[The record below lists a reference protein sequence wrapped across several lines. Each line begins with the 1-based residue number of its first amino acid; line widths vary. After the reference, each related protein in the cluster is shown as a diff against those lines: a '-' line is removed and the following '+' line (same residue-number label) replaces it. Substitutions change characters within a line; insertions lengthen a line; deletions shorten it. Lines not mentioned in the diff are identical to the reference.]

1 MNNNEDINYKIGGQI
16 WVQKDGENFMGPGRI
31 TILELLAEGYTLEE
45 VAIKMKMKLETAI
58 NNINA
63 INKTAKRPLTLTKDK
78 NHYEVTSYGID
89 IISKYKEL
97 KEEHDKMLEE
107 LNKKFSINL

>member
-1 MNNNEDINYKIGGQI
+1 MKNSENTNYKIGGQI

-31 TILELLAEGYTLEE
+31 TMLEQLAEGYTLEE
-45 VAIKMKMKLETAI
+45 VALKMNMKLETAK

-63 INKTAKRPLTLTKDK
+63 INKAANEPLTLTKDK
-78 NHYEVTSYGID
+78 KHYEVTSYGID

-97 KEEHDKMLEE
+97 KEEHNKMLEE